1 MINKY
6 YVLYKDTTT
15 INYIYLLLLYSAAA
29 YNKDTNLFDTIT
41 FNNLQDLTDKLNK
54 QFCGNTIS
62 KATIS
67 RLLNNKDYEPYFT
80 YNAADKQIIIKN
92 NFRKKKERFIT
103 ISQKEKDLLLKENN
117 NFLAKYYFYLLYY
130 CGLSKNNK
138 TDSTEKQ
145 ILLAIG
151 YSNSGKNLQNCAAF
165 NKILTEN
172 KMLSI
177 ATFRDNRGFWRNTY
191 SILK

>member
-41 FNNLQDLTDKLNK
+41 FDNLQDLTDKLNK

-67 RLLNNKDYEPYFT
+67 RLLNNKEYEEYFL
-80 YNAADKQIIIKN
+80 YNAAAKKITLKN
-92 NFRKKKERFIT
+92 NFRKKAERFIT
-103 ISQKEKDLLLKENN
+103 ISQKEKDFLIKENN
-117 NFLAKYYFYLLYY
+117 NFLAKYYFYLVYY
-130 CGLSKNNK
+130 CGYSKSK
-138 TDSTEKQ
+138 TTDSTGKQ
-145 ILLAIG
+145 ILSIIG
-151 YSNSGKNLQNCAAF
+151 YSESGKNLQQIAAF
-165 NKILTEN
+165 NSLLAANGFIKIA
-172 KMLSI
+172 KY
-177 ATFRDNRGFWRNTY
+177 RDSCGYWRNTY
-191 SILK
+191 SIL